1 MDSVY
6 MQRRLLSYFESIII
20 ENEILL
26 YPNPAI
32 RNISIEVKSSY
43 KITITNI
50 EGQIVQTLNINS
62 GKTIIYLDEFSSGI
76 YLIEGVN
83 DESSFTKELVIE
95 I

>member
-1 MDSVY
+1 VC
-6 MQRRLLSYFESIII
+6 II